1 MKMRRRQSGMSL
13 LGILAIAVMV
23 GFFVMCGLRLAPSY
37 FEYLTVRDIVTKVAT
52 EYGAEQKTARE
63 LRRAIET
70 NLNTNQVYGIEP
82 KDIEIFRKEG
92 KTFIDANYE
101 ARIPIF
107 GRIDAIMSFD
117 DLKFEV
123 GRPAP

>member
-1 MKMRRRQSGMSL
+1 MKMRRHQSGMSL
-13 LGILAIAVMV
+13 LGMLAIAVMV

-37 FEYLTVRDIVTKVAT
+37 FEYLTVKDIVTKVAT

-63 LRRAIET
+63 LRRTIEN

-101 ARIPIF
+101 SRIPVF
-107 GRIDAIMSFD
+107 GRIDAIMTFD